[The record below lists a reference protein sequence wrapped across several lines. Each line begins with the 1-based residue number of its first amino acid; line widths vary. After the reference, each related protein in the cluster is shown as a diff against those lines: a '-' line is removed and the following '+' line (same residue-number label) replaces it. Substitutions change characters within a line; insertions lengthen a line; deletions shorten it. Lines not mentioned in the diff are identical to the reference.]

1 MKMEVADG
9 RAEKAE
15 SGMAGGGG
23 HFADLAVAAFLEGE
37 FEPAG
42 GDVLADS
49 DRGIAR
55 RDVRMDLL
63 GLGGE
68 GFLAFYDNAGA
79 ELLNG
84 GLGDFAFD
92 LGPVGAGVGLLWVE
106 ELRVQSRLVG
116 EKEESFAISVEAA
129 EGVDVWGETELGQ
142 GALSGVVGGEL
153 GEDAEG
159 FVEGEEHRSFLA
171 TDGRG

>member
-1 MKMEVADG
+1 MEVADG
-9 RAEKAE
+9 HAEKAE
-15 SGMAGGGG
+15 GGMAGGGG

-42 GDVLADS
+42 GDVLAGADG
-49 DRGIAR
+49 GIAR

-79 ELLNG
+79 ESLQR
-84 GLGDFAFD
+84 AFSH
-92 LGPVGAGVGLLWVE
+92 LPFHLRPVGAGVGVFWIE
-106 ELRVQSRLVG
+106 EFRVQSRFVG

-129 EGVDVWGETELGQ
+129 EGIDVLWEIEFGES
-142 GALSGVVGGEL
+142 ALSGVVGGEL

-159 FVEGEEHRSFLA
+159 FVEGEEHWSFLA